1 MVLRAALRLALVLF
15 AQGALAQDAP
25 PAVRQIAPDRFQP
38 NPRGDHG
45 APANAATI
53 AAPSAEHPRGSCDRA
68 ARDYLNCLKSTLD
81 LSTLLLGAAQSR
93 VAAAIDQRPHM
104 SASLQRVI
112 AKALADADAKWLE
125 LRGQECNQLALL
137 EAPAGA
143 QLYEAQLLC
152 QIRRN
157 MERIDQL
164 ATHYGD
170 ETAKVVAPAPPP

>member
-1 MVLRAALRLALVLF
+1 MFSRAALRLALVLF

-25 PAVRQIAPDRFQP
+25 PVVRQIAPDRFQP
-38 NPRGDHG
+38 NPRVDYRGPASAAAI
-45 APANAATI
+45 AP
-53 AAPSAEHPRGSCDRA
+53 PSAEHPRGGCDRA

-93 VAAAIDQRPHM
+93 VVASLDQRPHL
-104 SASLQRVI
+104 SASLQRVM

-137 EAPAGA
+137 EAPPGA

-164 ATHYGD
+164 ASHYGG
-170 ETAKVVAPAPPP
+170 EAAKAGAPAP